1 MAEKILFLTALTD
14 TEVLDVETIGVL
26 RADEFGNMYRWM
38 RNDAAT
44 SLVGGGCCLLNL
56 SSAIAN
62 VEKSVYSPDAATGGA
77 TALIHMPAG
86 VPVTALGPTGS
97 TGTGCFG
104 WIQVAGIRRVS
115 IAPSATAANQEPGCL
130 VPATSVDK
138 IGATHNWGR
147 PLSGTIDS
155 TVGGNVNLRCLT
167 LAGLVDTVTDLATA
181 VSAAVHIRC
190 LP

>member
-1 MAEKILFLTALTD
+1 MAKKVMFQTKLTELAT
-14 TEVLDVETIGVL
+14 TDVEGLGVL
-26 RADEFGNMYRWM
+26 RDDEFGNVYRWM

-44 SLVGGGCCLLNL
+44 ALVAGGCCLANL
-56 SSAIAN
+56 SSAVAS
-62 VEKSVYSPDAATGGA
+62 VDQGVYSPDAATGGA
-77 TALIHMPAG
+77 TALVHMPAG
-86 VPVTALGPTGS
+86 VPMTAIGATGS
-97 TGTGCFG
+97 STGCFG
-104 WIQVAGIRRVS
+104 WIQVEGKRRVS
-115 IAPSATAANQEPGCL
+115 LCPSATAAQQEPGCL

-138 IGATHNWGR
+138 LGATHNWGR

-181 VSAAVHIRC
+181 VSAAVYIRC

>member
-1 MAEKILFLTALTD
+1 MGRKVLFQTKLTD
-14 TEVLDVETIGVL
+14 LRTTDVEGLGVL
-26 RADEFGNMYRWM
+26 RDDEFGNVYRWM

-44 SLVGGGCCLLNL
+44 ALQPAGCCLLNL

-77 TALIHMPAG
+77 TALVHMPGG
-86 VPVTALGPTGS
+86 VPVTGIGATGS
-97 TGTGCFG
+97 STGCFG
-104 WIQVAGIRRVS
+104 WIQQQGIRRVS
-115 IAPSATAANQEPGCL
+115 IIPSATDTRNEPGCL
-130 VPATSVDK
+130 VPATSVDV
-138 IGATHNWGR
+138 IGATHHWGK

-167 LAGLVDTVTDLATA
+167 LAGLVDTVTDLGTA